1 MSNLIYS
8 SDDYLMISGLQHYYF
23 CKRQWGLIHIGQAW
37 ADNALTAEGNLLH
50 ARADDPFFTEMRKD
64 ILISRSMTVSSSSL
78 GFAGILDVVE
88 FHKEED
94 GVPLRGRE
102 GRWQPNIV
110 EYKHGKPK
118 KNKCDLMQL
127 TAQAICLEEML
138 GCTIQSADLFY
149 ATPKRRSTISIDAAL
164 RQEMRTLATELH
176 VAYNNGI
183 IAKAESNKNCFK
195 CSLYELCLPRL
206 TLKQASIAN
215 YISRYIE
222 KPYA

>member
-1 MSNLIYS
+1 MSNLTYS
-8 SDDYLMISGLQHYYF
+8 PDDYLMISGLQHYYF

-138 GCTIQSADLFY
+138 GCTIQSADIFY
-149 ATPKRRSTISIDAAL
+149 ATPKRRTTVPINSDL
-164 RQEMRTLATELH
+164 RQEMKTLAEELH
-176 VAYNNGI
+176 RAYTVSV
-183 IAKAESNKNCFK
+183 IAKAESNKNCHK
-195 CSLYELCLPRL
+195 CSLYELCMPRL
-206 TLKQASIAN
+206 TLKRQSIAN
-215 YISRYIE
+215 YMNRNME
-222 KPYA
+222 EPYA